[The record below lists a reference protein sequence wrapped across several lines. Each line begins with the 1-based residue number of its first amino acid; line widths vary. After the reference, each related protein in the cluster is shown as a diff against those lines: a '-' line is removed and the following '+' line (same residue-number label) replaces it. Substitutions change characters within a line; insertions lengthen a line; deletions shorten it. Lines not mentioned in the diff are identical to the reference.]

1 MSVKAEFL
9 NNEKIASIS
18 AYDFTV
24 PFDERFGFYAEIDG
38 EMKDVLLTEK
48 DGTYEG
54 SLGELSFSLACD
66 VCDTYMKINV
76 KVKNNG
82 ENDFAGEIGFH
93 SGINSYFESYPQWH
107 EPFFPTLLRCE
118 KTHMWGYYMNSAE
131 NSLAVATDGPVALYD
146 IKYNIFHEHNND
158 HNGHRLYGT
167 DFIFIKDVKLP
178 DRHPDNLKKLGAGCV
193 YENAIYYIPVKKKA
207 DIFASINSVSNI
219 PLVKS
224 EKYTYEIGEKI
235 DFDVIY
241 DGGYTAE
248 FTKPD
253 GSRADVNVPL
263 DEYGVYKLTV
273 YADNKKQCEAM
284 IGCRR
289 DWDFYLENAAK
300 EAINKPQKAT
310 THVESYY
317 GLFSCFLAQKY
328 FDDAYTAKK
337 AYECLDEILPYMFD
351 LDKHE
356 PALIPNRVQN
366 TALTVSLLVDAYE
379 ANPKENIRYLCDAA
393 GLGDWIMNTKQDERG
408 IYRRL
413 GKTHYT
419 CVIYIA
425 KAMLELALAEKE
437 CEDEALRAKYES
449 HYNSAKRAID
459 ELAES
464 LDNIQT
470 EGEQTLEDGMI
481 SCSALQIAMLALTLD
496 EGEREKYI
504 KAAEYMMK
512 VHSCLEQQL
521 VPDCRMNGASLRYWE
536 SQYDV
541 MIRVNML
548 NSPHGWTA
556 WTSYA
561 HYYLYMLT
569 GKKQYLLALMNS
581 VSSSV
586 QLMDFDGNL
595 RWSFCAQPYIKGRT
609 LVPDTAKEVKDGY
622 KFVELENKAYR
633 GKYEIREFGEEYVDM
648 ISGWYRIGEEQKVTG
663 GYEFCGL
670 FIEDEIPLDVD
681 PQGGCCDNDVHEIF
695 KCMEE
700 TVFRKAFIYENED
713 GSFTSF
719 GCKVAKDG
727 EKLYVKLNGNISF
740 VSYNMKK
747 SYDTNIGRLSGFAS
761 MNI

>member
-1 MSVKAEFL
+1 MEVKFL
-9 NNEKIASIS
+9 NSEKISSIS
-18 AYDFTV
+18 ACNFTV
-24 PFDERFGFYAEIDG
+24 PFDDRYGFYAEIDG
-38 EMKDVLLTEK
+38 EMKDVTLAEK
-48 DGTYEG
+48 DGTYFGE
-54 SLGELSFSLACD
+54 LGELAFSLSYD
-66 VCDTYMKINV
+66 VCDTYLKINV

-82 ENDFAGEIGFH
+82 KDDFCGEIGFH
-93 SGINSYFESYPQWH
+93 SGVNSYFESYPQWH

-131 NSLAVATDGPVALYD
+131 NSLAVATDGPVSSYD
-146 IKYNIFHEHNND
+146 IKYNIFHEHNNA

-167 DFIFIKDVKLP
+167 DFVFIKNVKLP
-178 DRHPDNLKKLGAGCV
+178 ERHPDNLKVLASGDV
-193 YENAIYYIPVKKKA
+193 YENSIYYIPVEKKA
-207 DIFASINSVSNI
+207 DIFGAINKIADV
-219 PLVKS
+219 PLIS
-224 EKYTYEIGEKI
+224 ADKYTYEKGESIKFDVVCGCGYKSELIMPNGSECKI
-235 DFDVIY
+235 D
-241 DGGYTAE
+241 A
-248 FTKPD
+248 
-253 GSRADVNVPL
+253 PL
-263 DEYGVYKLTV
+263 DDYGVYKLRV
-273 YADNKKQCEAM
+273 YADSGKQCEAM
-284 IGCRR
+284 LCCRK

-310 THVESYY
+310 THIESYY
-317 GLFSCFLAQKY
+317 GLFSCFLAEKY
-328 FDDAYTAKK
+328 FDDKYVTKK
-337 AYECLDEILPYMFD
+337 AYECLDEIMPYMFD
-351 LDKHE
+351 MEKHI

-379 ANPKENIRYLCDAA
+379 ANPEKNVHYLRDASLFA
-393 GLGDWIMNTKQDERG
+393 DWIMNTKQDEQG

-413 GKTHYT
+413 ERVHYT

-425 KAMLELALAEKE
+425 KAMLEVALAEKD
-437 CEDEALRAKYES
+437 CADEELRAKYEL

-459 ELAES
+459 ELVED
-464 LDNIQT
+464 LDNIET

-481 SCSALQIAMLALTLD
+481 SCSALQIGMLALTLP
-496 EGEREKYI
+496 ENEREKYI

-569 GKKQYLLALMNS
+569 GKKQYLLSLMNS
-581 VSSSV
+581 MGSCA
-586 QLMDFDGNL
+586 QLMSFDGNL
-595 RWSFCAQPYIKGRT
+595 RWAFCAQPYVKGRT
-609 LVPDTAKEVKDGY
+609 LVPDTDKEVKDAY
-622 KFVELENKAYR
+622 NFVDLDTKAYR
-633 GKYEIREFGEEYVDM
+633 GKYEIREFGEEYIDM
-648 ISGWYRIGEEQKVTG
+648 ISGWYRTGEDQKVTG

-670 FIEDEIPLDVD
+670 FIEDEVPLDVD

-700 TVFRKAFIYENED
+700 TVLRKAFIYENED
-713 GSFTSF
+713 GTFTSF
-719 GCKVAKDG
+719 GCKVSKDG
-727 EKLYVKLNGNISF
+727 DKLGIRLNDNISF
-740 VSYNMKK
+740 VSYNMKNK
-747 SYDTNIGRLSGFAS
+747 YDTNIGELCGFGS